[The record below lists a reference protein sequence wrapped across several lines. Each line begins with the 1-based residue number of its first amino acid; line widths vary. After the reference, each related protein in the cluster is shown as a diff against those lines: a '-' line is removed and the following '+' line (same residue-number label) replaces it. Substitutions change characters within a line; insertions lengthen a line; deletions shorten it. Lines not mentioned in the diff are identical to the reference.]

1 MGMIRCYSSEDDNTI
16 DIEFHDTS
24 KHHTIHINNTE
35 NYSIADLGDQCALLA
50 TEDNGSSR
58 R

>member
-1 MGMIRCYSSEDDNTI
+1 MIRCYSSEDDNTI

-50 TEDNGSSR
+50 TEDNGNSR

>member
-1 MGMIRCYSSEDDNTI
+1 MIRCYSSEDDNTI
-16 DIEFHDTS
+16 DIEFHDAS

-50 TEDNGSSR
+50 TEDNGNSR